1 MSLYAVQKA
10 IYLLKKDKALQERFR
25 QAGVSAFDGLT
36 FTEAEA
42 AALSGGDLAALYR
55 MGVHPLLCA
64 PYARMM
70 GIPRPKYVELLAPLR
85 GLRQLKS

>member
-1 MSLYAVQKA
+1 
-10 IYLLKKDKALQERFR
+10 
-25 QAGVSAFDGLT
+25 
-36 FTEAEA
+36 
-42 AALSGGDLAALYR
+42 

-85 GLRQLKS
+85 GLRQLQS

>member
-10 IYLLKKDKALQERFR
+10 IYLLKKDKVLQESFR
-25 QAGVSAFDGLT
+25 QRGVSAFDGLT

-42 AALSGGDLAALYR
+42 AALSGRDLAALYR

-70 GIPRPKYVELLAPLR
+70 GIPRPKYVELLTPLR
-85 GLRQLKS
+85 GLRLLKS